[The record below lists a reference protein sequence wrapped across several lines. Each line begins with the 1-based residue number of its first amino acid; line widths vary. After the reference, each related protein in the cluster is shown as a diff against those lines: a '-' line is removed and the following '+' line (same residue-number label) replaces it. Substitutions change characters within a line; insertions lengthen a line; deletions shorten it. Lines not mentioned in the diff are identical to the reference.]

1 MKSDM
6 VSRLQRMIA
15 PPDTWSRLIP
25 DFITMLYLLRPMP
38 FQGSS
43 WFSVL
48 FTLNTSRCFHNVT
61 LKTFFFAV
69 CRNAYVL
76 YDVFIH
82 VLYDVF
88 IHYAFRHK
96 TRVRIT
102 RWSALGVINV
112 LWVWRRLQNCDGYFG
127 LFLLLMSDGSCPLPF
142 LPSYLMYWTRVMHF
156 VLCWSTDCSNYHVLY
171 YHVTLSIYFHVWR

>member
-25 DFITMLYLLRPMP
+25 DFNMLYLLRQMP
-38 FQGSS
+38 FPWSS

-48 FTLNTSRCFHNVT
+48 FPLNTSRCFHNVT
-61 LKTFFFAV
+61 LKTFFWFFSV

-76 YDVFIH
+76 HDVFIH
-82 VLYDVF
+82 VPYDVF

-102 RWSALGVINV
+102 RWSALDSINV
-112 LWVWRRLQNCDGYFG
+112 RYEPGGDCKTVKDT
-127 LFLLLMSDGSCPLPF
+127 LFF
-142 LPSYLMYWTRVMHF
+142 F
-156 VLCWSTDCSNYHVLY
+156 LCWCLTVLAHSFFAQLPDVLSTCDARCFMLINRML
-171 YHVTLSIYFHVWR
+171 